1 MSSKLHA
8 VSPRTAARWFGPLAL
23 TLVIQ
28 ACGSDDNS
36 NATGASGDESSTT
49 GMGGTSAASTTTS
62 TSQSS
67 SATDS
72 AGNTVQ
78 GSITSQAS
86 TTGTAT
92 TGVGGPN
99 SSATG
104 MGPSTTAFGGPGAGG
119 NGFGGQSANTTG
131 SAEGMGGTGGTDVT
145 PGETGMLEG
154 TVEAHNQARAEVDVM
169 PPLPDLV
176 WSDELAEVAQDWANN
191 LVSEENCGSI
201 SHRPNGMYGEN
212 IALQGSFGGLAWLTG
227 PIAVEMWVAEIEC
240 YTYGTIGQTEQCDPA
255 CISELNSS
263 GCGHYTQVV
272 WDSTTAVGCGY
283 GSCEDGGTTIEVIV
297 CNYDPPG
304 NYIGQ
309 APY

>member
-8 VSPRTAARWFGPLAL
+8 VTIRRATRWFGPLTLAL
-23 TLVIQ
+23 VTQ

-36 NATGASGDESSTT
+36 NATASSGAASSTT
-49 GMGGTSAASTTTS
+49 GMGGTSGTSATTS
-62 TSQSS
+62 TAQSS
-67 SATDS
+67 GATDS
-72 AGNTVQ
+72 TAN
-78 GSITSQAS
+78 TSQAVTS
-86 TTGTAT
+86 QGSTTTGTAT
-92 TGVGGPN
+92 TGVGGSN
-99 SSATG
+99 SSVTG
-104 MGPSTTAFGGPGAGG
+104 MAANTTAFGGPGAGG
-119 NGFGGQSANTTG
+119 NGFGGQSANTTDSVG
-131 SAEGMGGTGGTDVT
+131 GTGGTGGTDVA

-154 TVEAHNQARAEVDVM
+154 TVEAHNQARAEVDVT
-169 PPLPDLV
+169 PPLPELV

-191 LVSEENCGSI
+191 LVSEENCGTI

-212 IALQGSFGGLAWLTG
+212 IALQGSFGGLNWLTG
-227 PIAVEMWVAEIEC
+227 PIAVEMWVAEVEC

-255 CISELNSS
+255 CIGELNSS

-309 APY
+309 TPY